1 MHASDD
7 RQASSAPADPA
18 WGADSTATWDTNPS
32 TATDA
37 WDVPAT
43 KPAPAAAPPAASAKP
58 GNSVPPALGKNT
70 WASMLRGTTPVPA
83 TKAPESTPV
92 EGAVPSSDISSGYV
106 EVTHSDIDE
115 QAAAQ
120 ADNAAGHQGDLPPSE
135 SKLTKDNVEHLPDSS
150 HPAPTGTAAST
161 VESSRA
167 ESGPA
172 SVVVPAQPAKSP
184 LAMGGFATSAYKAMT
199 PQSRSASYQRRVVEQ
214 QEAVV
219 LPEHAVDR
227 AAVQFGSLGLNGDI
241 DEDREE
247 AETRAQP
254 PQHSPVAQPRASLPP
269 APRHDVE
276 TAKDAEPA
284 KEPFAPSSLSSQTQ
298 GQSFMQFGRYGNAA
312 AEAAKPHDPFGQSPA
327 LYPQQPQAQSQAQ
340 TASNLG
346 GFSSAAA
353 DYTQY
358 YSADAQ
364 RNGQAYYPGFG
375 PQTPS
380 NQASSTP
387 AQPRAGAAFGAGNE
401 SSFSNQAQVGPETWS
416 FDGISNVLQQPQAQQ
431 PPTQPQQTQQSRFA
445 ENQPSGHTAPN
456 PQLGH
461 HQQAAEHV
469 PPHGQGQHGAYPY
482 AQNPYFQQPYY
493 QAYGSQYGYNQHG
506 FAAPFGKGAM
516 YGQPHH
522 AYGMPQVSYD
532 QNSST
537 PAVAGSF
544 GDRTTGLASEYGRSS
559 SAQPSQSQH
568 ASSAFNVQDVF
579 GRSPGNNFPAQAQQ
593 FAQQAAAQAET
604 EGSLKPF
611 DKQGAER
618 RRQRRSASRAARR
631 RRPTTPASQGGAA
644 GAALPPPQSQ
654 QHQGFGGYP
663 GGGHL
668 GQMQQG
674 QQGAAGAAA
683 VVAVRGARRAGQPP
697 AAAQQAAGQQAHG
710 YGSYGSG
717 FGNSY
722 NYGGRGGW
730 STNYSQH

>member
-1 MHASDD
+1 VQS
-7 RQASSAPADPA
+7 
-18 WGADSTATWDTNPS
+18 
-32 TATDA
+32 
-37 WDVPAT
+37 
-43 KPAPAAAPPAASAKP
+43 
-58 GNSVPPALGKNT
+58 
-70 WASMLRGTTPVPA
+70 
-83 TKAPESTPV
+83 KAPESAPV

-120 ADNAAGHQGDLPPSE
+120 IENAAGDQNDLPPSE

-150 HPAPTGTAAST
+150 LPAPTGTAAST

-327 LYPQQPQAQSQAQ
+327 LYPQQAQAQSQAQ
-340 TASNLG
+340 TASLG
-346 GFSSAAA
+346 LSSAA
-353 DYTQY
+353 DYSQY
-358 YSADAQ
+358 YTTDAQ
-364 RNGQAYYPGFG
+364 RNGQYYPGFG
-375 PQTPS
+375 QQPSTQQT
-380 NQASSTP
+380 STP
-387 AQPRAGAAFGAGNE
+387 AQPRAAAFAGNE
-401 SSFSNQAQVGPETWS
+401 SSFSNQAQVSHKTRSP
-416 FDGISNVLQQPQAQQ
+416 DVSNGFQQPQAQQ
-431 PPTQPQQTQQSRFA
+431 PPTQPQAQQNRFA

-493 QAYGSQYGYNQHG
+493 QAYGNQYGYNQHG
-506 FAAPFGKGAM
+506 FTAPFGKGAM

-544 GDRTTGLASEYGRSS
+544 GDRATGLASEYGRSS
-559 SAQPSQSQH
+559 SAQPSQNQH

-593 FAQQAAAQAET
+593 YGQQAAAQAET

-611 DKQGAER
+611 DKQGAPA
-618 RRQRRSASRAARR
+618 ASIGQPG
-631 RRPTTPASQGGAA
+631 RPTSAA
-644 GAALPPPQSQ
+644 NNAGQPGTAAAAAAALPPPQSQ

-663 GGGHL
+663 GGHL

-674 QQGAAGAAA
+674 QQGSQQQSSQYAALG
-683 VVAVRGARRAGQPP
+683 GLGNHQQ
-697 AAAQQAAGQQAHG
+697 QQAAGQQAHQYG
-710 YGSYGSG
+710 GSYASG

-722 NYGGRGGW
+722 NYGRGGGW
-730 STNYSQH
+730 STNYGQH